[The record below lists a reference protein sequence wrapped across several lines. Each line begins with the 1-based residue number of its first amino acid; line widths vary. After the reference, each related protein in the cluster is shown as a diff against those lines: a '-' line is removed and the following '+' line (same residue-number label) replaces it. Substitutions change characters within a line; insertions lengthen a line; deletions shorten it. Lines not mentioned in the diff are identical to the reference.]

1 MQVQYFKSYDERF
14 NGKFPSY
21 RGIIDYIYFLERD
34 FGYLESIGPTIVK
47 SGSKVK
53 NYAQYKIVGR
63 KHTGESKVF
72 TVDVRVD
79 GESYVD
85 QGGVKDVDHLIAL
98 YFPKKFFDDHDDRRK
113 TYYINSYTGQCWC
126 YIGSSD
132 EPFIYIPEEVDEEF
146 LGLLK
151 ALEGLNIEGPLITSS
166 VPIIERNS
174 ATIEKE
180 RKEPVQNTHPFKF
193 SDIDGI
199 LARVLSEGNIKVLH
213 KANIDG
219 WGTNILSFKI
229 DHEVFKIVIRTRSST
244 SFKYVEGVDPWFT
257 MYFPRHLCG
266 RREHAIDVMDVHGN
280 SVVRNHVFAVVG
292 RGPEMNKHNVHPH
305 LRKLVDRLISIDVR
319 GLGLSEESVIH
330 RTKPLVPLTQ
340 YEL

>member
-1 MQVQYFKSYDERF
+1 M
-14 NGKFPSY
+14 
-21 RGIIDYIYFLERD
+21 
-34 FGYLESIGPTIVK
+34 
-47 SGSKVK
+47 
-53 NYAQYKIVGR
+53 
-63 KHTGESKVF
+63 
-72 TVDVRVD
+72 
-79 GESYVD
+79 
-85 QGGVKDVDHLIAL
+85 
-98 YFPKKFFDDHDDRRK
+98 
-113 TYYINSYTGQCWC
+113 
-126 YIGSSD
+126 
-132 EPFIYIPEEVDEEF
+132 
-146 LGLLK
+146 
-151 ALEGLNIEGPLITSS
+151 ITSS

-244 SFKYVEGVDPWFT
+244 SFRYVEGVDPWFT

>member
-1 MQVQYFKSYDERF
+1 M
-14 NGKFPSY
+14 
-21 RGIIDYIYFLERD
+21 
-34 FGYLESIGPTIVK
+34 
-47 SGSKVK
+47 
-53 NYAQYKIVGR
+53 
-63 KHTGESKVF
+63 
-72 TVDVRVD
+72 DVRVD

-146 LGLLK
+146 FGLVK
-151 ALEGLNIEGPLITSS
+151 VLEGLKIEGPLITST

-174 ATIEKE
+174 VTKEKE
-180 RKEPVQNTHPFKF
+180 KKEPVQNTYPFKF
-193 SDIDGI
+193 SDIDAI
-199 LARVLSEGNIKVLH
+199 LAKALNEGSIQVLH

-257 MYFPRHLCG
+257 TYFPRHLCG
-266 RREHAIDVMDVHGN
+266 RREHVIDVMDVHGN

-292 RGPEMNKHNVHPH
+292 RGPEMSSHSVHPH
-305 LRKLVDRLISIDVR
+305 LRRLVDRLISIDVR

-330 RTKPLVPLTQ
+330 RTKPPASLTQ